1 MPDTLARATTP
12 SADLGN
18 QTSETLFTNGAAAT
32 LTCVVPVL
40 DNLNKP
46 LRVRVGGRLTSD
58 TSMNFTAKLYFST
71 TATSTALVAT
81 AVTPTVADDTL
92 TKLWMLDAVIACTQ
106 ANPTLPGT
114 IELSFLNG
122 AGTQSTVIETDNPA
136 LAGAVLSVSGQFASS
151 DADNSAFV
159 DFFEVQGM
167 VS

>member
-18 QTSETLFTNGAAAT
+18 QTSETLFTNAAAAT

-46 LRVRVGGRLTSD
+46 LRVRVGGRITSG
-58 TSMNFTAKLYFST
+58 TSQNFTAKLYFST

-81 AVTPTVADDTL
+81 AVTPIILDL
-92 TKLWMLDAVIACTQ
+92 QKLWMLDAVIGCTQ
-106 ANPTLPGT
+106 TNPTLPGT

-136 LAGAVLSVSGQFASS
+136 LTGAVLSVSGQFASS
-151 DADNSAFV
+151 DAENSVFV